1 VSVERVHGD
10 NDQLSASKR
19 FSPRASAPLYD
30 PGIRGILGKYNDEG
44 EAFYTFLPGIDE
56 GKFSTNIQALTL
68 RRISNRDDTLCTAV
82 VMGSNNVKI
91 FAHSRSGA
99 SPKTSGM
106 RTSLT

>member
-44 EAFYTFLPGIDE
+44 ETFYTFLTD
-56 GKFSTNIQALTL
+56 
-68 RRISNRDDTLCTAV
+68 
-82 VMGSNNVKI
+82 
-91 FAHSRSGA
+91 RS
-99 SPKTSGM
+99 M
-106 RTSLT
+106 Y